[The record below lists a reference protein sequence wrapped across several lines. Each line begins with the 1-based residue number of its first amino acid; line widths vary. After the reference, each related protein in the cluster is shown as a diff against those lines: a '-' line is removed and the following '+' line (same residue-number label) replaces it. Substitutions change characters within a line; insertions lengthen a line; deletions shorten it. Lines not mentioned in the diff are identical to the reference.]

1 MVKKHLSKQFYLKI
15 YVAWPLCMQILS
27 LYYSDLD
34 INNYKFSTTK
44 KRNQTQAI

>member
-1 MVKKHLSKQFYLKI
+1 MVKKHLSKLFYLKI
-15 YVAWPLCMQILS
+15 YVAWPLCMPILS

-34 INNYKFSTTK
+34 KQLQIFNKK